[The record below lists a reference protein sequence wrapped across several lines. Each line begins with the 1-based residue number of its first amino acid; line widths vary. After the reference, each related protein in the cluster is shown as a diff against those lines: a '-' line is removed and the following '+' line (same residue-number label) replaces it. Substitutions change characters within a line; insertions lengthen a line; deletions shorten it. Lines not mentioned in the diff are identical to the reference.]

1 MSRTSLRDAEDRTS
15 GVSSRPQVS
24 RRSVSRRPTKMA
36 AVACLL
42 VATGTARLIIQMS
55 TLRALMYLALPTFD
69 GLEDRT
75 MPAHRPWMV
84 STDSPAS
91 PYPVCLT
98 DLLRSPSPCLNLDAL
113 SSDDAE
119 ESVTFRLLRYVVR
132 KTAIPLLIQI
142 RSCRMTTCRLR
153 GSRDRRQVIRIRTDC
168 TDCGYFSGWS
178 GLGFPTVGVCG
189 APKG

>member
-1 MSRTSLRDAEDRTS
+1 
-15 GVSSRPQVS
+15 
-24 RRSVSRRPTKMA
+24 
-36 AVACLL
+36 
-42 VATGTARLIIQMS
+42 
-55 TLRALMYLALPTFD
+55 
-69 GLEDRT
+69 

-91 PYPVCLT
+91 PYPVCSM

-119 ESVTFRLLRYVVR
+119 ESVTFWLLRYVVR

-153 GSRDRRQVIRIRTDC
+153 AREIGDRLSGFVICLRMYRLWIFLRLV
-168 TDCGYFSGWS
+168 